1 MSHVSIP
8 KPAADKAAK
17 ADRTAAEQT
26 SDPERGRQ
34 LLLTLSQAAQ
44 AVQRACSAGEI
55 NKIVSDELDRL
66 GYRGAIFT
74 LTDFVETVSEAAPE
88 AVSAA
93 LPESLRP
100 LAVQAAKLF
109 GAQHTLHFP
118 LFAGE
123 APFGILSITGS
134 ELSEADAPA
143 FAAFASQVS
152 IALDNL
158 RVSEETRQR
167 PQLLQR
173 IAEQAVQIAFQA
185 KLIDSALSAIVA
197 SDADFHLIAW
207 NAAAESMYGWK
218 AEEVM
223 GRNALDV
230 VQTEFPGAE
239 KAQMLQI
246 IADCGRYR
254 GEATQVRKDG
264 TRFPVEVS
272 STVLRDEQGRITS
285 YVSVN
290 RDITERKQADATLR
304 ESEDKFRHFF
314 ESSNVGKSITQ
325 VSGEIRVNR
334 AFCEMLGYSLK
345 ELQGGK
351 WQEIT
356 HPDDI
361 ELTQQQID
369 ILISGEK
376 DTVRFT
382 KRYLKKDG
390 SVIWADAS
398 TSLRRDEAGMPMYF
412 MTALVDITER
422 RRVEQKLEEERILL
436 RTLIDNLPDLI
447 YVKDLQGRK
456 IISNIADWQASGGK
470 TMEDILG
477 KTDLETYPPEL
488 AEEYWAIDRRVMDS
502 GISILNREEPGLD
515 SQGNPVWIL
524 SSKVPLRD
532 SQGRV
537 IGLVGVGRDI
547 TELKRVAEEIR
558 QLNAELEQ
566 RVEERTRELRE
577 AQEQIV
583 RQEKL
588 AVLGQLAGG
597 VAHELRN
604 PLGSISNAVY
614 YLKLVQP
621 EANEK
626 IRQYHAIIE
635 NEVHNAVKIIT
646 DLLDFSRIKYVD
658 REAVSVPEL
667 VRRVLE
673 RFPAPPSVEV
683 LLDLP
688 DDLPKV
694 FADWCQMEQVLGNL
708 IVNACQI
715 MRKGGRL
722 TISAGRQKPGAQLP
736 VAAEDSATENAKKT
750 TRSDQGTVA
759 IAVKDSGEGIL
770 PENMAKLFE
779 PLFTTKLKGIGLGLA
794 VSKKLV
800 EANGGRI
807 VVESEP
813 GKGSTFTVYL
823 PVHE

>member
-1 MSHVSIP
+1 
-8 KPAADKAAK
+8 
-17 ADRTAAEQT
+17 
-26 SDPERGRQ
+26 
-34 LLLTLSQAAQ
+34 
-44 AVQRACSAGEI
+44 
-55 NKIVSDELDRL
+55 
-66 GYRGAIFT
+66 
-74 LTDFVETVSEAAPE
+74 
-88 AVSAA
+88 
-93 LPESLRP
+93 
-100 LAVQAAKLF
+100 
-109 GAQHTLHFP
+109 
-118 LFAGE
+118 
-123 APFGILSITGS
+123 
-134 ELSEADAPA
+134 
-143 FAAFASQVS
+143 
-152 IALDNL
+152 
-158 RVSEETRQR
+158 
-167 PQLLQR
+167 
-173 IAEQAVQIAFQA
+173 
-185 KLIDSALSAIVA
+185 
-197 SDADFHLIAW
+197 
-207 NAAAESMYGWK
+207 
-218 AEEVM
+218 
-223 GRNALDV
+223 
-230 VQTEFPGAE
+230 
-239 KAQMLQI
+239 
-246 IADCGRYR
+246 
-254 GEATQVRKDG
+254 
-264 TRFPVEVS
+264 
-272 STVLRDEQGRITS
+272 
-285 YVSVN
+285 
-290 RDITERKQADATLR
+290 
-304 ESEDKFRHFF
+304 
-314 ESSNVGKSITQ
+314 
-325 VSGEIRVNR
+325 
-334 AFCEMLGYSLK
+334 
-345 ELQGGK
+345 
-351 WQEIT
+351 
-356 HPDDI
+356 
-361 ELTQQQID
+361 
-369 ILISGEK
+369 
-376 DTVRFT
+376 
-382 KRYLKKDG
+382 
-390 SVIWADAS
+390 
-398 TSLRRDEAGMPMYF
+398 MPMYF

-708 IVNACQI
+708 IVNACQV

-800 EANGGRI
+800 EANGGWI

>member
-1 MSHVSIP
+1 
-8 KPAADKAAK
+8 
-17 ADRTAAEQT
+17 
-26 SDPERGRQ
+26 
-34 LLLTLSQAAQ
+34 
-44 AVQRACSAGEI
+44 
-55 NKIVSDELDRL
+55 
-66 GYRGAIFT
+66 
-74 LTDFVETVSEAAPE
+74 
-88 AVSAA
+88 
-93 LPESLRP
+93 
-100 LAVQAAKLF
+100 
-109 GAQHTLHFP
+109 
-118 LFAGE
+118 
-123 APFGILSITGS
+123 
-134 ELSEADAPA
+134 
-143 FAAFASQVS
+143 
-152 IALDNL
+152 
-158 RVSEETRQR
+158 
-167 PQLLQR
+167 
-173 IAEQAVQIAFQA
+173 
-185 KLIDSALSAIVA
+185 
-197 SDADFHLIAW
+197 
-207 NAAAESMYGWK
+207 
-218 AEEVM
+218 
-223 GRNALDV
+223 
-230 VQTEFPGAE
+230 
-239 KAQMLQI
+239 
-246 IADCGRYR
+246 
-254 GEATQVRKDG
+254 
-264 TRFPVEVS
+264 
-272 STVLRDEQGRITS
+272 LRDEQGRITS

-708 IVNACQI
+708 IVNACQV